1 MINRST
7 AGTNRYIKIA
17 FFIIYILFCWRVI
30 GLDRDLPNF
39 GLTFYQSKD
48 EGQYSMMALNYYNYN
63 NFLKADDF
71 DLTILPIFRTNI
83 LASILQYFFLI
94 LIGDN
99 YYGFRLAYTTF
110 ALLNMILIHRTLNL
124 VDKRYNV
131 PLQNKK
137 YIFLLLLL
145 VSVSFPYLM
154 MSRCVENTAIRAF
167 ITIFMIY
174 CWIKKSDCM
183 NEQFFLLGLT
193 SILAIFF
200 VYLSNVHIL
209 LASIII
215 LAVSFY
221 RYIRKKDKTFWYKFS
236 WWIRG
241 LIVGNILS
249 EVYFLVVWKSECWSN
264 LFSTVFRFSDR
275 TISAES
281 QTGNLWLQLKDNAMA
296 FLASNMFFFNFSLL
310 ALGILSFYI
319 LFNKYRES
327 KDENMLLILSL
338 EIAFTAQ
345 AFLTNDWME
354 RKSICIYPVILISIY
369 AGIICYQSQEIK
381 APVKGRK
388 LLCVIYVFILLV
400 SFLALFYYRYENNYF
415 TDFEKADIYVA
426 GICVVCEL
434 LCILIMLFFYNKEKK
449 KTLLTISIV
458 FGISM
463 VMNLYF
469 DLKYVYFYKSYT
481 EKEIMVEIGKVVG
494 DDYVAGPYTYG
505 YTLYNDIK
513 PVWNADNFCQ
523 PYIEYNK
530 ITYFVDYSQGPYYVN
545 HMIPGKNYELIK
557 SYPRALITMGKK
569 YPIGLFKLKLK

>member
-1 MINRST
+1 MNNRYT
-7 AGTNRYIKIA
+7 VGTNRYFKIA
-17 FFIIYILFCWRVI
+17 ILVIYIIFFCRVI

-63 NFLKADDF
+63 SFLKADNF

-83 LASILQYFFLI
+83 LASILQYFYLIFL
-94 LIGDN
+94 GDN

-110 ALLNMILIHRTLNL
+110 ALLNFILTHSTMKLIN
-124 VDKRYNV
+124 KKYNV
-131 PLQNKK
+131 PPQYNKF
-137 YIFLLLLL
+137 IFLLLLI

-174 CWIKKSDCM
+174 CWIKKSDCI
-183 NEQFFLLGLT
+183 NEQFFLLGLI

-209 LASIII
+209 GASFII
-215 LAVSFY
+215 LAINFY
-221 RYIRKKDKTFWYKFS
+221 RYLRKKDRAFWYKLS

-241 LIVGNILS
+241 IVVGNLLS
-249 EVYFLVVWKSECWSN
+249 EVYFLLVWKSECWSN
-264 LFSTVFRFSDR
+264 LFSTIFRFSDR
-275 TISAES
+275 TITVES
-281 QTGNLWLQLKDNAMA
+281 QTGNLWLQLRDNAMA

-310 ALGILSFYI
+310 ALGILAFYI
-319 LFNKYRES
+319 LLNKYKES
-327 KDENMLLILSL
+327 KDESLLLILSL
-338 EIAFTAQ
+338 EFAFAVQ

-354 RKSICIYPVILISIY
+354 RKSICLYPVILISIY
-369 AGIICYQSQEIK
+369 VGFICYQNQEIK
-381 APVKGRK
+381 EHSISRK
-388 LLCVIYVFILLV
+388 LFCIIYVFLLFV
-400 SFLALFYYRYENNYF
+400 SFFSLFYYRNKNNYF
-415 TDFEKADIYVA
+415 KDFDMEDIYVA
-426 GICVVCEL
+426 GIGIVCEL
-434 LCILIMLFFYNKEKK
+434 VCMLIMLFFYRKDKR
-449 KTLLTISIV
+449 KTLLITIIV
-458 FGISM
+458 LGVSM
-463 VMNLYF
+463 SMNSYF
-469 DLKYVYFYKSYT
+469 DLKYVYFYESYT

-530 ITYFVDYSQGPYYVN
+530 ITYFIDYSLGPYYVN
-545 HMIPGKNYELIK
+545 HMIPRRNYELLK
-557 SYPRALITMGKK
+557 SYPRALITMGQE
-569 YPIGLFKLKLK
+569 YPIGLFELKVK